1 MEVVWGDDV
10 SRKSIVISHRPD
22 PHPLNGFTDTELE
35 RDANAWAIDHGLI
48 DFTVEICRAWPV
60 SA

>member
-1 MEVVWGDDV
+1 MAVVWGDDV
-10 SRKSIVISHRPD
+10 SRKSIIISHRPD
-22 PHPLNGFTDTELE
+22 THPLNGFTDAELE

-48 DFTVEICRAWPV
+48 DFTVAICLELPV